1 MNIYEKINL
10 ARIKFQSLNIK
21 MGGNNTFAKYSY
33 FELADILPNMNAIC
47 AEVGLCNII
56 SFTAADA
63 IMTIV
68 NTENPEENIIITS
81 PMSTADLKGCHEVQ
95 NLGAVQTY
103 LRRYLYQTAYEIIE
117 SDALNKTQNPNEP
130 IDKKPN
136 PKPVV
141 DEAELR
147 TRAKELL
154 EKSKMPEEVKAK
166 WRDRLPTLSM
176 KAIDG
181 LFFQF
186 KQEGLIL

>member
-1 MNIYEKINL
+1 MNIYEKINM

-56 SFTAADA
+56 SFTATDA

-68 NTENPEENIIITS
+68 NVENPEENILITS

-130 IDKKPN
+130 IEKKKPE
-136 PKPVV
+136 PVV

-147 TRAKELL
+147 NRAKTLL
-154 EKSKMPEEVKAK
+154 EKSKMPEDVKAR
-166 WRDRLPTLSM
+166 WRDRLPTLST

-186 KQEGLIL
+186 KEEGLLL